1 MIVLIPSLEP
11 DHRLPALVNA
21 LAHHIPEAHVVI
33 VDDGSGERYAEH
45 FQSARAAGATV
56 IGYEV
61 NRGKGFALRTG
72 FTWCLEHAPGEPVIC
87 ADSDGQHT
95 PDDIRKV
102 ALDLR
107 EHPNAVVLGVRAF
120 SGRVPIRS
128 RIGNWISARFF
139 HLASGQRISDTQT
152 GLRGYGPQHLAHLL
166 SIPGDRFE
174 WELHALLA
182 AARAGQEIRQ
192 VPIATVYHDGNS
204 GSHFRPLADSWL
216 VLRPLLAFFAVGAG
230 CWAGEMLL
238 FLVLQSRWGIF
249 PAVVASRIVS
259 GTANFAL
266 NKLQVFRERSRERT
280 ALEAVEY
287 ALLAATLVTITAL
300 GVRALASIG
309 ITLWLAKL
317 LMDLLCMLLSFA
329 VQQRWIFASP
339 APRAA
344 DAIGSATSALTGT
357 TTQARRPGTL
367 SADQTVAQPNRD
379 SL

>member
-11 DHRLPALVNA
+11 DHRLPALVDA

-33 VDDGSGERYAEH
+33 VDDGSGARYADT
-45 FQSARAAGATV
+45 FQKARNAGATV

-72 FTWCLEHAPGEPVIC
+72 FAWCLEHAPDEPVIC

-102 ALDLR
+102 AFDLR
-107 EHPNAVVLGVRAF
+107 DHPNAVVLGVRAF

-128 RIGNWISARFF
+128 RIGNWMSARFF
-139 HLASGQRISDTQT
+139 RLASGQRISDTQT
-152 GLRGYGPQHLAHLL
+152 GLRGYGPQHLARLL
-166 SIPGDRFE
+166 GIPGDRFE
-174 WELHALLA
+174 WELQALLA
-182 AARAGQEIRQ
+182 VARVGQEIRQ

-204 GSHFRPLADSWL
+204 GSHFRPLVDSWL

-249 PAVVASRIVS
+249 PAVVASRVVS
-259 GTANFAL
+259 GTVNFAL
-266 NKLQVFRERSRERT
+266 NKSQVFREHSRERT
-280 ALEAVEY
+280 ALEAFEY

-309 ITLWLAKL
+309 IALWLAKL
-317 LMDLLCMLLSFA
+317 LMDFLCLLLSFA
-329 VQQRWIFASP
+329 VQQRWIFAP
-339 APRAA
+339 P
-344 DAIGSATSALTGT
+344 
-357 TTQARRPGTL
+357 TL
-367 SADQTVAQPNRD
+367 SAADTAGDTASDARGTAAPIQRPGKLSAG
-379 SL
+379 